1 MRLPFLVHV
10 VTAGCAA
17 AALLSAGPAAVA
29 VSAPVLPV
37 ECSGTSEIE
46 SDGLKDQP
54 TPQTYKG
61 TRSYVCSGGDL
72 LAPTAVESVVDG
84 TANSSCTKLSATTR
98 ETLTWPDGT
107 TSEIE
112 IPIEVA
118 IEPGKVDLRVTGT
131 VMKGKYAG
139 AGVTSTIPMPHCGL
153 PAKVAGPAAMTITPT
168 APVA

>member
-1 MRLPFLVHV
+1 M
-10 VTAGCAA
+10 TAGCAA
-17 AALLSAGPAAVA
+17 AALLSSAPAAVA
-29 VSAPVLPV
+29 TSAPVLPV
-37 ECSGTSEIE
+37 ECTGTSKIE
-46 SDGLKDQP
+46 SDGLKEQP

-72 LAPTAVESVVDG
+72 LAPTAVESVVEG

-118 IEPGKVDLRVTGT
+118 IEPGAVDVRVTGT
-131 VMKGKYAG
+131 VVKGKYAG
-139 AGVTSTIPMPHCGL
+139 GGVTSTIPLSRCGP
-153 PAKVAGPAAMTITPT
+153 PARVEGPAAMTITPAT
-168 APVA
+168 PVA

>member
-1 MRLPFLVHV
+1 MS
-10 VTAGCAA
+10 AGCAA
-17 AALLSAGPAAVA
+17 AALLSAGTAAVA
-29 VSAPVLPV
+29 VPAPVLPV
-37 ECSGTSEIE
+37 KCVGTSDIQ

-61 TRSYVCSGGDL
+61 TRSYVCSGDDL
-72 LAPTAVESVVDG
+72 LVPTAVESVVEG

-118 IEPGKVDLRVTGT
+118 IEPGRADLRVTGT
-131 VMKGKYAG
+131 VMEGKYAG
-139 AGVTSTIPMPHCGL
+139 AGVTGTIPLPPCGL
-153 PAKVAGPAAMTITPT
+153 PARVAGPAALTITPT
-168 APVA
+168 APLA